1 MRNNFLKTMM
11 MIGALLVLSAVSAH
25 AQAGANFTVV
35 VPFDFTVSGK
45 TLPAGEYIVARST
58 QGSEGLVI
66 RARDG
71 KGGVYLLTKSIQ
83 TRDNQVQTRVV
94 FNRYNDQYFLSQVWI
109 SGRSTGRELHKS
121 RQERALERELAARAA
136 KPESIAVAGKAR

>member
-1 MRNNFLKTMM
+1 MKPQQSFLA
-11 MIGALLVLSAVSAH
+11 IALFVSTSIAGFGNSASAQDRRVRLQMLRT
-25 AQAGANFTVV
+25 A
-35 VPFDFTVSGK
+35 
-45 TLPAGEYIVARST
+45 LPAGEYIVARST

>member
-1 MRNNFLKTMM
+1 MRNHFLKTIT
-11 MIGALLVLSAVSAH
+11 MIGALIVLSAVAGH

-45 TLPAGEYIVARST
+45 TFPAGEYNVGRST

-71 KGGVYLLTKSIQ
+71 RGGAYLLTKSIQ
-83 TRDNQVQTRVV
+83 TEDNQPQTKVV
-94 FNRYNDQYFLSQVWI
+94 FNRYDNRYFLSQVWI
-109 SGRSTGRELHKS
+109 SGNRTGRELFKT
-121 RQERALERELAARAA
+121 RKERALEEQLAQRAIKPDTIAIAGRAR
-136 KPESIAVAGKAR
+136 